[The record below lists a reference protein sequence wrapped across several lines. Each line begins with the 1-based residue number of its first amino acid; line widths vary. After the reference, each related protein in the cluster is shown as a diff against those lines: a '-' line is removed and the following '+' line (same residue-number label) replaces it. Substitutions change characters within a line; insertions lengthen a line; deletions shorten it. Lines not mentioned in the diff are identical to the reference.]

1 MSLMSWFLSAFE
13 PPPRHRPA
21 AVKVET
27 RRSDSYREAEE
38 RAEELLRSWLSVE
51 QLAQYGIFGYFV
63 AVGSDTGKRYRICR
77 GRVFN
82 IKELDAD
89 GREYCTW
96 CLAPEGVTT
105 GDVSSEDR
113 AGELREPSLA
123 DREPKQRV
131 HLAVGPATV
140 RAPILDAVAL
150 ETGHTNRPAIPT
162 RADDRQPVGPP
173 RGGIEADF
181 RVAHFMARRPADV
194 RTPRSR
200 RPGPGHRGPCR

>member
-105 GDVSSEDR
+105 GDVN
-113 AGELREPSLA
+113 LA
-123 DREPKQRV
+123 QK
-131 HLAVGPATV
+131 
-140 RAPILDAVAL
+140 IAL
-150 ETGHTNRPAIPT
+150 ENFENQALRIANRSSASIW
-162 RADDRQPVGPP
+162 QSVQ
-173 RGGIEADF
+173 
-181 RVAHFMARRPADV
+181 RPSE
-194 RTPRSR
+194 PRSWMQWR
-200 RPGPGHRGPCR
+200 